1 MKYLSIA
8 EGRAA
13 QGLRLVLSAG
23 VPGPWGESAKAV
35 LKLRKVPYAAVGQE
49 PMAPNEELVAWTGI
63 RNAPIAVMDDEPPL
77 TGWLDILLLAERLG
91 SGPSLL
97 PARSAE
103 RALCLGI
110 ATEIAS
116 PGGLGWTGRL
126 WMLAKFYGTEPTA
139 ETSAHQRSIM
149 KQYGLTTASAAAA
162 PGRAAD
168 MLQAFAAQLKA
179 QRARGSDYLVGAEV
193 SAADVYWACFSQ
205 MLAPLPHASSP
216 MPDYVRA
223 LYSDP
228 PPVVAAA
235 LDPVLIEH
243 RNRVYERHI
252 GLPLE
257 Y

>member
-1 MKYLSIA
+1 MKYLSVA
-8 EGRAA
+8 EGRALK
-13 QGLRLVLSAG
+13 GLRLVLSAG

-49 PMAPNEELVAWTGI
+49 PMGPNEELVAWTGI
-63 RNAPIAVMDDEPPL
+63 RNAPIAMLDDDPPL

-103 RALCLGI
+103 RALCLGL

-116 PGGLGWTGRL
+116 PDGLAWNGRL
-126 WMLAKFYGTEPTA
+126 WMLVKFYGTVPA
-139 ETSAHQRSIM
+139 ADAPPHQCALMR
-149 KQYGLTTASAAAA
+149 QYGLSAASVARA
-162 PGRAAD
+162 PVRAAD
-168 MLQAFAAQLKA
+168 ILQALAAQLRA
-179 QRARGSDYLVGAEV
+179 QRQRGSDYLIGTQL
-193 SAADVYWACFSQ
+193 SAVDVYWACFSQ
-205 MLAPLPHASSP
+205 MVNPLPEKSSP

-223 LYSDP
+223 LYSDVP
-228 PPVVAAA
+228 AEVAAA
-235 LDPVLIEH
+235 LDPILFEH
-243 RNRVYERHI
+243 RDRIFTRHI